1 MFSLDTHGWMLTALA
16 MVLII
21 AGVVALRAKWLDA
34 TRMPAF
40 VGWAL
45 IVAGGVAWAS
55 AVGSELGVTYTLIG
69 LGFAGYAAVA
79 ATIERRKA
87 KVRDFASLAAE
98 PEERPTNWRR
108 AAFKSFLAIIL
119 AGVAAVGIGVAFAV
133 AMPLGPHDRIVIGGL
148 LVPVLWG
155 AGMAWTLADAK
166 TVRASILLTC
176 VSAISYAI
184 AFVPKMLTQ

>member
-1 MFSLDTHGWMLTALA
+1 MLSLDTHGWVTTALA
-16 MVLII
+16 MAFII
-21 AGVVALRAKWLDA
+21 AGVMALRAKWLDA
-34 TRMPAF
+34 VRVPAI

-55 AVGSELGVTYTLIG
+55 AAGTELGVTYTLIG
-69 LGFAGYAAVA
+69 LALAGYAAVT
-79 ATIERRKA
+79 ATIERRKPRT
-87 KVRDFASLAAE
+87 RDFASLAAE

-108 AAFKSFLAIIL
+108 AASKSFLAIVL

-133 AMPLGPHDRIVIGGL
+133 GMPLGPHDRIVVGGL

-155 AGMAWTLADAK
+155 AGMAWTLADAN
-166 TVRASILLTC
+166 TLRASILLTC
-176 VSAISYAI
+176 VSIVSYAI

>member
-1 MFSLDTHGWMLTALA
+1 MLSLDMHGWMLTALA
-16 MVLII
+16 MALII
-21 AGVVALRAKWLDA
+21 SGVMALRAKWLDA
-34 TRMPAF
+34 VRVPAI

-45 IVAGGVAWAS
+45 IFAGAAAWAS
-55 AVGSELGVTYTLIG
+55 AAGSELGVTYTLIG
-69 LGFAGYAAVA
+69 FGLAGYAAVA

-133 AMPLGPHDRIVIGGL
+133 AMPLGPHDRIVVGGL

-176 VSAISYAI
+176 VSAVSYAI

>member
-1 MFSLDTHGWMLTALA
+1 MLSLDTHGWVITALA
-16 MVLII
+16 MALVI
-21 AGVVALRAKWLDA
+21 AGVMALRAKWLA
-34 TRMPAF
+34 AVRLPAI

-45 IVAGGVAWAS
+45 IVAAGVLWAS
-55 AVGSELGVTYTLIG
+55 VAGSELGVTYTLIG
-69 LGFAGYAAVA
+69 FGLIGYAAVA
-79 ATIERRKA
+79 ATIERRKPKA
-87 KVRDFASLAAE
+87 RDFASLAAE
-98 PEERPTNWRR
+98 PEERATNWRR

-133 AMPLGPHDRIVIGGL
+133 AMPLGPHDRIVVGGL

>member
-1 MFSLDTHGWMLTALA
+1 MLSLDTHGWVITALA
-16 MVLII
+16 MVLVI
-21 AGVVALRAKWLDA
+21 AGVMALRAKWLDA
-34 TRMPAF
+34 VRLPAII
-40 VGWAL
+40 GWAL
-45 IVAGGVAWAS
+45 IVAGGVVWAS
-55 AVGSELGVTYTLIG
+55 VAGSELGVTYTLIG
-69 LGFAGYAAVA
+69 FGLVGYAAVA
-79 ATIERRKA
+79 ATIERRKPKA
-87 KVRDFASLAAE
+87 RDFASLAAE

-184 AFVPKMLTQ
+184 AFVPKMLIQ